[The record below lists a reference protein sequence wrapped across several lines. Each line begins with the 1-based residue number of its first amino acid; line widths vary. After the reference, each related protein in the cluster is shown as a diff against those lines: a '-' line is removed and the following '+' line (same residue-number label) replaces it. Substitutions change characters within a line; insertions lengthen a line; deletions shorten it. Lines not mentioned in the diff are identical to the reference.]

1 MKDKVKIMLEKIQMW
16 FFERRIRRLI
26 RKKGVFVS
34 YSNREGKVFKGWFM
48 PDGTDTIIFIGDNNQ

>member
-1 MKDKVKIMLEKIQMW
+1 MKGKVKIMLEKIQMW
-16 FFERRIRRLI
+16 FFKRRIRRLI

-34 YSNREGKVFKGWFM
+34 YSNLEGKVFNGWFM

>member
-1 MKDKVKIMLEKIQMW
+1 MLEKIRMW

-26 RKKGVFVS
+26 KKKGVFVS

-48 PDGTDTIIFIGDNNQ
+48 PDETDIIIFIGDNNQ